1 MSISEIEAT
10 FGQEQ
15 RYGEE
20 ENMLKM
26 GAEVGQHKEGQNMG
40 IRVSAENNQKQLQ
53 AAWKLREISTSCM
66 ILDHLQAFKL
76 ALSNV
81 KEQGWEG
88 FKVHT
93 FLQSSPKPNQRAI
106 LN

>member
-40 IRVSAENNQKQLQ
+40 IRVSAENNQNQLQ
-53 AAWKLREISTSCM
+53 AAWK
-66 ILDHLQAFKL
+66 
-76 ALSNV
+76 
-81 KEQGWEG
+81 
-88 FKVHT
+88 
-93 FLQSSPKPNQRAI
+93 
-106 LN
+106 